1 MVDHVGVIV
10 FLLVLL
16 AVPALG
22 VIVSRGRAVDSG
34 SSDEAPDSE
43 RSGPEVNVSWLAGV
57 LIYLAMQTVALLF
70 VLWAL
75 AFHDVGLAALG
86 GLLIPAGIGL
96 VHAWWVGALKW

>member
-22 VIVSRGRAVDSG
+22 VIVSRGRAADSG
-34 SSDEAPDSE
+34 SSDESPDSE

-57 LIYLAMQTVALLF
+57 RDHEQRDSHTKEKQQTLC
-70 VLWAL
+70 
-75 AFHDVGLAALG
+75 
-86 GLLIPAGIGL
+86 
-96 VHAWWVGALKW
+96 